1 MKDGDIINP
10 CVDYCWLRFRKH
22 YTKNCDHSC
31 DYAKSVKE
39 NKDLKSKI
47 DELCHTVPEY
57 EQLEQMWPGCELCKG
72 KALNGLSISKDST
85 FGLSLSRWAYG
96 EKPEIPYCPNCSR
109 PLTKE
114 AWQDLRNKIGML
126 VKGALNTNETD

>member
-10 CVDYCWLRFRKH
+10 CVDYCWLRFGKH

-47 DELCHTVPEY
+47 DELCHAVPEY
-57 EQLEQMWPGCELCKG
+57 KQLEQMWPGCELCKG

-85 FGLSLSRWAYG
+85 NILPKLLQATYQRSEAGL
-96 EKPEIPYCPNCSR
+96 EK
-109 PLTKE
+109 
-114 AWQDLRNKIGML
+114 
-126 VKGALNTNETD
+126 

>member
-1 MKDGDIINP
+1 MLIIAGLGLGSTIP
-10 CVDYCWLRFRKH
+10 RIVIIAATMPSRLK
-22 YTKNCDHSC
+22 KN
-31 DYAKSVKE
+31 
-39 NKDLKSKI
+39 LKSKI
-47 DELCHTVPEY
+47 DELCHAVPEY
-57 EQLEQMWPGCELCKG
+57 KQLEQMWPGCELCKG